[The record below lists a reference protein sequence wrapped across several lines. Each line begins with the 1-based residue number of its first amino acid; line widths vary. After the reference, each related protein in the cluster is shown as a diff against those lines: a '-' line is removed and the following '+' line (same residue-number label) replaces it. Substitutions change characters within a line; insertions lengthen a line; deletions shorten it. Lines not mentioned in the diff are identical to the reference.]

1 MNSLTELQDVVDG
14 ELSEDMRFAQ
24 NDVEA
29 ALAAGQPEFR
39 ALAYEILSS
48 RPHQIE
54 DFLPSSKHPEA
65 LLDYLLWCIAENSPP
80 DEDWEEDWGIH
91 KRYEAFM
98 ELRIPFA
105 PIWKRRGAELA
116 PDTYWGKIADF
127 LIAQHPVYFG
137 EVATHF
143 LEGAGDVPGFR
154 QAMRDW
160 QKNEITRAYVE
171 DLHQTLSPKRH
182 A

>member
-1 MNSLTELQDVVDG
+1 MSQTTDLLDVLTG
-14 ELSEDMRFAQ
+14 EFSEDMIFSQA
-24 NDVEA
+24 DVES
-29 ALAAGQPEFR
+29 ALTDGEPQFR

-48 RPHQIE
+48 HPHQIE
-54 DFLPSSKHPEA
+54 DFQPSSSHPEA
-65 LLDYLLWCIAENSPP
+65 LLDYLLWCILENAPWNENVKYW
-80 DEDWEEDWGIH
+80 DIH
-91 KRYEAFM
+91 TRGEAFM
-98 ELRIPFA
+98 ELRIPCS
-105 PIWKRRGAELA
+105 PDWERQGAQIT
-116 PDTYWGKIADF
+116 PTKYWDKIADF
-127 LIAQHPVYFG
+127 LIAQHPVYFD

-143 LEGAGDVPGFR
+143 LEAAGDVPGFR